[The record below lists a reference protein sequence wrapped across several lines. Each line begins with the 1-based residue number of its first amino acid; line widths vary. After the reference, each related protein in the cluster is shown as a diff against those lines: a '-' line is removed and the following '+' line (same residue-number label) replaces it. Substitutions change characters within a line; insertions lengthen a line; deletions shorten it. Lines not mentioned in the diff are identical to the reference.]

1 MKSKAGLTAMA
12 LIWST
17 LAVFANAREPL
28 RLALTNDDG
37 WNSAGIRA
45 LNAEFKA
52 RGFITTLVGPLTQ
65 QSGSS
70 AALNTG
76 KINVTRQSDRVFSA
90 AISARDGAEPLVA
103 GLLAID
109 IATSLDHAPPHWLV
123 SGINQG
129 ANLGSATQHSGTVG
143 AAIGALG
150 GSFAEPVSALA
161 ISTDEP
167 KCDPACIES
176 HYADVARFAADVLE
190 NLKSPLPSGIGLNIN
205 YPALEPTSIKGIRFT
220 QQGRGFPI
228 NGKPMKLAYHCPSCN
243 SLQDGGIAEAIM
255 QPAPGSVPANRDS
268 DSSAFADGYITIVPI
283 EGDYTAHDFRKLKR
297 SIGRNLLSIDIKRAP
312 SPPQP

>member
-1 MKSKAGLTAMA
+1 MMSWTSFTAIA

-17 LAVFANAREPL
+17 LAVVAEAGEPL

-37 WNSAGIRA
+37 WNSAGISA
-45 LNAEFKA
+45 LNTEFKA
-52 RGFITTLVGPLTQ
+52 RGHITTLVGPLTQ

-76 KINVTRQSDRVFSA
+76 KISVTRQSERIFSA
-90 AISARDGAEPLVA
+90 AISPQDGAEPLVS

-143 AAIGALG
+143 AAIGALS
-150 GSFAEPVSALA
+150 GSFSEPVSALA

-190 NLKSPLPSGIGLNIN
+190 QLDKPLQSGIGLNIN
-205 YPALEPTSIKGIRFT
+205 YPALAPTAIKGIRFT

-228 NGKPMKLAYHCPSCN
+228 NGRPVKLVYQCPSCN
-243 SLQDGGIAEAIM
+243 SLQDGGVAEAIM
-255 QPAPGSVPANRDS
+255 QPSPGAQTAESDS

-283 EGDYTAHDFRKLKR
+283 EGDYTARDFRALKR
-297 SIGRNLLSIDIKRAP
+297 SIGRQLSAIKISRAP

>member
-1 MKSKAGLTAMA
+1 MKSKTATTA
-12 LIWST
+12 VVLIWST
-17 LAVFANAREPL
+17 LGVFAHAREPL

-37 WNSAGIRA
+37 WNSAGIKA

-52 RGFITTLVGPLTQ
+52 RGHTTTLVGPLTQ

-76 KINVTRQSDRVFSA
+76 EIRVTRQSDRVFSA
-90 AISARDGAEPLVA
+90 AISAQDGVEPLVS

-109 IATSLDHAPPHWLV
+109 IATSLDQAAPHWLV

-143 AAIGALG
+143 AAIGALS
-150 GSFAEPVSALA
+150 GSFTDPVSAVA

-190 NLKSPLPSGIGLNIN
+190 RLDTPLQSGIGLNIN
-205 YPALEPTSIKGIRFT
+205 YPALAPAAIKGIRFT

-228 NGKPMKLAYHCPSCN
+228 NGRPVKLVYRCPACT
-243 SLQDGGIAEAIM
+243 SLQDGGVAEATM
-255 QPAPGSVPANRDS
+255 QPSPTSVPANKDS

-283 EGDYTAHDFRKLKR
+283 EGDYTARDFRKLKR
-297 SIGRNLLSIDIKRAP
+297 SIGRKLSAIEINPVP
-312 SPPQP
+312 SPLQP